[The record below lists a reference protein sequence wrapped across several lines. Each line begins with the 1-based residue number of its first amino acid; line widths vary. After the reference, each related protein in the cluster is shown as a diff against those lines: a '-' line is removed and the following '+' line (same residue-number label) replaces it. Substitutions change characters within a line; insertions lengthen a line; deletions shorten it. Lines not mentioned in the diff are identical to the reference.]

1 MRLNELAYEDWLEH
15 AFGREV
21 RILQAPWYF
30 DPDHDWWDPAP
41 AQAIAYLTRLFE
53 NPTPALEAFA
63 DRQIA
68 QGLTYLVNTMAS
80 GDNGWFYSVDVPVGE
95 RIRAV
100 EAIVPFFDGL
110 FRPRCT
116 PHLSHLSQDAG
127 PLNGVCYMWWDVFPS
142 LALAGDPHLPALHDT
157 ALRSMEHILWLDSLA
172 CQESALHGLGHWQTA
187 HQEKV
192 AAIVDRFCETHAEI
206 DRRLLAYAQS
216 ARSGCVL

>member
-21 RILQAPWYF
+21 RIQQAPWYF

-53 NPTPALEAFA
+53 KPTPALEAFA

-80 GDNGWFYSVDVPVGE
+80 GDNGWFYSVEVPVIQ

-116 PHLSHLSQDAG
+116 PHLSHLSQDGG

-142 LALAGDPHLPALHDT
+142 LALADDPHLPALHDT
-157 ALRSMEHILWLDSLA
+157 ALRTMENILRLDSLP
-172 CQESALHGLGHWQTA
+172 CQESALHGLGHWQAA

-192 AAIVDRFCETHAEI
+192 VAIVDRFCESHAGI
-206 DRRLLAYAQS
+206 DRRLLAYAES